1 MTSYTHPLAHL
12 SYSGTARGVTF
23 QCSPARAKGKMSI
36 DLTRENSDGFK
47 GVAHRLLDALNARW
61 SRQSGYVLSPT
72 RATQWR
78 ALFVAGWDAEF
89 DFRGAYGHRTPPM
102 LESPDGR
109 KVTLAEAVKEV
120 GGAET
125 H

>member
-1 MTSYTHPLAHL
+1 
-12 SYSGTARGVTF
+12 
-23 QCSPARAKGKMSI
+23 MSI